1 MSDPDAGFLGQYL
14 TLVNQTLSQEEN
26 GHHLHDLI
34 APLRNLF
41 LSHKE
46 LMSFSLCRHF
56 GGSSEL
62 AFFSEWFY
70 QSQKLYQNSSD
81 LFAENQNYFRK
92 KIPLTLKD
100 ATGINEVIDIDIE
113 NVFLPKQLRILQ
125 LKTQE
130 LIEKLIRSEPNLE
143 KYLNKTFISSFDVG
157 DVVSSKKLYQEN
169 LTVSQY
175 FDAQGTR
182 LSFAYIGFP
191 ALLGM
196 VFYFYKHGS
205 KLNPKTT
212 KWSLIEE
219 MLKNISALHQTAGN
233 KDLEK
238 FVYYSRLEVDQK
250 SQWWLLDSEQ
260 QLQKSSASTDVRQII
275 INLRDKVYRSCLNNL
290 DYVAIPDR
298 YKELINDLVQWVYRV

>member
-1 MSDPDAGFLGQYL
+1 MSDSDAGFLGQYL
-14 TLVNQTLSQEEN
+14 TQVNQTLSQEEN

-41 LSHKE
+41 LNQKE

-56 GGSSEL
+56 GGSNEL

-70 QSQKLYQNSSD
+70 QSQKLYQDSTD
-81 LFAENQNYFRK
+81 LFEENQNYFRK
-92 KIPLTLKD
+92 KLPLSLKD
-100 ATGINEVIDIDIE
+100 APGINEAIDKDIE
-113 NVFLPKQLRILQ
+113 NIFLPKQLRILQ
-125 LKTQE
+125 QKTQE
-130 LIEKLIRSEPNLE
+130 LIEVLIRLEPNLE
-143 KYLNKTFISSFDVG
+143 RYLNKTFLSSFDSG

-191 ALLGM
+191 ALLAM
-196 VFYFYKHGS
+196 VFYFYKQGS
-205 KLNPKTT
+205 KLNPKST

-219 MLKNISALHQTAGN
+219 TLKNIAALHQTGSS

-250 SQWWLLDSEQ
+250 SEWWRLDSAQ
-260 QLQKSSASTDVRQII
+260 QLQKSAASTDVRQII

-290 DYVAIPDR
+290 DYVVIPDR